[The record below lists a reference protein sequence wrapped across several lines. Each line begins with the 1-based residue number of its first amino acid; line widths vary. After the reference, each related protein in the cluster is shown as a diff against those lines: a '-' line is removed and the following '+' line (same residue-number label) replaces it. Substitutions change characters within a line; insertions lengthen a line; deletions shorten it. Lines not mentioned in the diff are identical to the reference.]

1 MAVQIL
7 RPKRSAVVMK
17 IPSGVE
23 WRGVEWS
30 GVEWSGAAVSIFESC
45 ACEINTLPLISPY
58 LSLQT
63 LKDCRC
69 YLGILCLVV
78 NMVSYDPQGSNDV
91 ELCALNVSRSRYD
104 DITAGLEDIERSVR
118 LARMAAVLSAEDVKQ
133 LMQFQSRCK
142 HHWRALY
149 FQRNP
154 TNNQI
159 KMKVHLR
166 RSCTTY
172 YAEEFL
178 DELG

>member
-1 MAVQIL
+1 MGRTDNVYINCGSYQHFSRLSPRIY
-7 RPKRSAVVMK
+7 RHYRF
-17 IPSGVE
+17 
-23 WRGVEWS
+23 
-30 GVEWSGAAVSIFESC
+30 GATAGNHHDI
-45 ACEINTLPLISPY
+45 
-58 LSLQT
+58 
-63 LKDCRC
+63 
-69 YLGILCLVV
+69 
-78 NMVSYDPQGSNDV
+78 NMVSYDPQGTNDV

-118 LARMAAVLSAEDVKQ
+118 IAQTAAVLSSEDVKQ

-154 TNNQI
+154 TKNHI

-166 RSCTTY
+166 RRDTTY

-178 DELG
+178 DDAG